1 MIAVV
6 DTLDVEGSVPH
17 PRIAKSIVLL
27 VFLTSAAF
35 LISGIVAASPNPSKQ
50 QGHLIPAQPSHAETI
65 GFKVLSSTGG
75 IDFEPYLTTTLF
87 KSIVRSFHAM
97 IPKSVA
103 AGEKE
108 AVVVQV
114 RIQKDGSLADRFVTI
129 VSSSGEKEFEA
140 AALSA
145 IRTAAPFARLPEG
158 YPGTYIDMQISFYY
172 YNPPPAPEQKP
183 KVVPIVTALTT

>member
-1 MIAVV
+1 M
-6 DTLDVEGSVPH
+6 PH
-17 PRIAKSIVLL
+17 PRTVRCDALFAFFAIV
-27 VFLTSAAF
+27 AF
-35 LISGIVAASPNPSKQ
+35 LVPGIVTASPNPSTQQ
-50 QGHLIPAQPSHAETI
+50 QGHMIPAQPSHEETI

-75 IDFEPYLTTTLF
+75 IDFNPYLTTLF
-87 KSIVRSFHAM
+87 KSIVRSFHAK

-103 AGEKE
+103 AGERE

-114 RIQKDGSLADRFVTI
+114 RIQKDGLLADKFVTI
-129 VSSSGEKEFEA
+129 VSSSGEKEFDA

-158 YPGTYIDMQISFYY
+158 YPSPYIDLQISFYY

>member
-1 MIAVV
+1 M
-6 DTLDVEGSVPH
+6 PH
-17 PRIAKSIVLL
+17 PRTTICDALF
-27 VFLTSAAF
+27 VFLVIVA
-35 LISGIVAASPNPSKQ
+35 LLLPGIVTALPDPSTQ

-87 KSIVRSFHAM
+87 KSIVRSFHAK

-114 RIQKDGSLADRFVTI
+114 RIQKDGSLADDFVTI
-129 VSSSGEKEFEA
+129 VSSSGEKEFDA
-140 AALSA
+140 AALNA

-158 YPGTYIDMQISFYY
+158 YPGPYIDLQISFYY

-183 KVVPIVTALTT
+183 KVVPILTALTT